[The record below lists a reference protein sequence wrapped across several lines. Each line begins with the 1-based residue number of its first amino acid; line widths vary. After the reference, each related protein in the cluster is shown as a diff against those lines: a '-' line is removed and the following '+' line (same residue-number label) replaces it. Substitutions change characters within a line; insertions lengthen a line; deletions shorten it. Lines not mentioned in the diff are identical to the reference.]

1 MYIRFG
7 ENLGQIGHNNE
18 IILLPIQTGQNVPRE
33 LIKRWNVTNSSG
45 IAPINIFKAINAD
58 STIMCASFA
67 VKPTA
72 TRLKRVSLLDGSSF
86 SFFQRYNH
94 QLFHPFGISTVAFR
108 LLQQAPPLAN
118 MAGWI

>member
-45 IAPINIFKAINAD
+45 LAPINIFKAINAD

-72 TRLKRVSLLDGSSF
+72 TRLKRVLTRNKHWCRLVGWRREGHAGSSEGSVF
-86 SFFQRYNH
+86 YF
-94 QLFHPFGISTVAFR
+94 L
-108 LLQQAPPLAN
+108 
-118 MAGWI
+118 